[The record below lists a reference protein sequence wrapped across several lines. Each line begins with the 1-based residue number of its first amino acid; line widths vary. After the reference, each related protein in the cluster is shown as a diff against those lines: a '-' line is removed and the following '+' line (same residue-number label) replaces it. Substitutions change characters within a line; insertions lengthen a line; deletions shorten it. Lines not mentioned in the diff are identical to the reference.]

1 MRASEP
7 RSRRPLVMWGL
18 GLGALGLTACGGS
31 STPADSEPT
40 PSATPSATPTVVP
53 SAVVDPAPPAEAY
66 ACAITDTFSSGFTE
80 ADTGIDVTLAVTLSE
95 PDCPAGDVVVS
106 VDVTRNLT
114 TGTPTQVAVA
124 TPDGEVQTELSLCA
138 APDMLCS
145 SGRSLT
151 VFFTA
156 EEIVKVTLIGNG
168 DPVDLTGD

>member
-7 RSRRPLVMWGL
+7 RSRRPLVMLGL

-40 PSATPSATPTVVP
+40 PSATPTVVP
-53 SAVVDPAPPAEAY
+53 SAVVDPAPPAVAY

-80 ADTGIDVTLAVTLSE
+80 ADTGIDVTLAVKLSE

-114 TGTPTQVAVA
+114 TGSPTQVAVA
-124 TPDGEVQTELSLCA
+124 TPDGEVQTELNLCA